1 MSAWTPGRH
10 QALREWL
17 AESAHNPWT
26 VAPTSDLSDAL
37 DEIERLQRELES
49 QGNS

>member
-10 QALREWL
+10 KAVRAWL

-37 DEIERLQRELES
+37 DEIERLQCLLE
-49 QGNS
+49 GKTP

>member
-1 MSAWTPGRH
+1 MSAWTDDRH
-10 QALREWL
+10 KSVRSWL
-17 AESAHNPWT
+17 NAVGLDPWT